1 MEISHR
7 LHRRYSNIKL
17 IENYLLN
24 LTEDYNYYLKT
35 VLRLKIGNHFRIFNG
50 IDGEFI
56 PLINDITKNNL

>member
-1 MEISHR
+1 M
-7 LHRRYSNIKL
+7 
-17 IENYLLN
+17 LN